1 MYVNCIS
8 ISCLSQI
15 GDAYF
20 QDQLLCKREG
30 LATTLRDSQVKH
42 NGARTPV
49 LDEVAQTVSI
59 ARIQEKDS
67 SVETGVRFKEKVRLK
82 LRMREEWMN
91 LKR

>member
-1 MYVNCIS
+1 MYVNCVS
-8 ISCLSQI
+8 INCLSQI

-20 QDQLLCKREG
+20 QDQLLCKREA
-30 LATTLRDSQVKH
+30 LATTLRDSQVRH

-67 SVETGVRFKEKVRLK
+67 SIETGVRFKKVRLK